1 MPALPT
7 QLTTHH
13 LVHEYQ
19 FDPAQ
24 HLALQLKAKHNA
36 ELFEQS
42 RDLLRAGRRKAV
54 QTKTVRDKLNRVA
67 ADDQQWQLNQKDSPE
82 ELGVGTK
89 LLDGL
94 WLPRALH
101 PKVMP
106 FTPSQQAPQSQR
118 RSADYSADNMAEA
131 TGAAAAAAHGPP
143 DGGDG
148 YYSGTAAANFSIGA
162 ATKVNRLAS
171 SKVWLPNGA
180 GVSMRGRFPM
190 TLSSVHGFI
199 VDGDNAWLD
208 SGGKSA
214 KKMVRRLS
222 I

>member
-1 MPALPT
+1 M
-7 QLTTHH
+7 Q
-13 LVHEYQ
+13 EYQ
-19 FDPAQ
+19 FDPSQ

-67 ADDQQWQLNQKDSPE
+67 ADDQQWQLNQKESPE
-82 ELGVGTK
+82 EHGVGTK
-89 LLDGL
+89 LMDGL

-106 FTPSQQAPQSQR
+106 FIPSQGPQSPSKR
-118 RSADYSADNMAEA
+118 RSADYSADNNMAEA
-131 TGAAAAAAHGPP
+131 TAASVQGPP

-148 YYSGTAAANFSIGA
+148 QYSSTAAAANFSIGA
-162 ATKVNRLAS
+162 VTKVSRLTS
-171 SKVWLPNGA
+171 NVWLPNGA
-180 GVSMRGRFPM
+180 GASTKGGHPT

-199 VDGDNAWLD
+199 IDGDNAWLD

-214 KKMVRRLS
+214 KKMVRGLL